1 MLQLILP
8 AGKHLTAK
16 GCLLIVSTLIA
27 VFFPVQAFCQA
38 DDPQSNATDRS
49 VIVGEIILTGNK
61 ITRPDII
68 YREILFSTGDV
79 IPLIRWNEV
88 LDGSRQ
94 NLLNTSLFNFVEIET
109 EVRKENPSIID
120 VTFRFVERWYIWPI
134 PLVELA
140 DRNFNEWWETRDFS
154 RLNYGLYMNHNNFRG
169 RRELLQALFLTGYSQ
184 AFAISYLKPNMNRA
198 QTIGI
203 GLNASYNRR
212 RELAYAT
219 QSDQL
224 VYFHHPG
231 EYSMTS
237 FMINALFYYRPK
249 IHESH
254 SFWLQFS
261 DYRFSDTI
269 QKLNPVF
276 LHSGNNS
283 PRFLSMVYEF
293 RSDHRNLKYYPTSG
307 YYYDLVVSKHGLGF
321 SQNNGVNILNVSTT
335 YKKYTELLPR
345 WFLLSGATLK
355 ISSSSRPPYFM
366 TRSLGYMYD
375 FVRGYEYYV
384 VDGQH
389 LGLLKTN
396 IKYQVLQ
403 PTIIK
408 LPFIKTEK
416 FSKLHLS
423 LYLGLHFDI
432 GYVLEPNNH
441 KTNGNQLPNRLLWG
455 NGIGFDVVTYYD
467 RVMRMEYSI
476 NHLGEH
482 GFFLHFLAPI

>member
-1 MLQLILP
+1 MLQLIRP
-8 AGKHLTAK
+8 AGKYLTAK
-16 GCLLIVSTLIA
+16 EFLWIVSTLFA
-27 VFFPVQAFCQA
+27 FYLPVQAFSQNN
-38 DDPQSNATDRS
+38 DQQHTTITDS
-49 VIVGEIILTGNK
+49 VVVGDIYLTGNR
-61 ITRPDII
+61 ITRPYII

-79 IPLIRWNEV
+79 IPLKRWNEV

-109 EVRKENPSIID
+109 EIRGDSSIID
-120 VTFRFVERWYIWPI
+120 VTFHFVERWYIWPI

-154 RLNYGLYMNHNNFRG
+154 RLNYGLYLNHNNFRG

-184 AFAISYLKPNMNRA
+184 AFAISYLKPNVNSA
-198 QTIGI
+198 QTIGV

-212 RELAYAT
+212 RELAFAT
-219 QSDQL
+219 RNDQP
-224 VYFHHPG
+224 VYFDHPG
-231 EYSMTS
+231 EYSMSS
-237 FMINALFYYRPK
+237 FMVNAMFYYRPK

-254 SFWLQFS
+254 SFWLQYS
-261 DYRFSDTI
+261 TYRFSDTL
-269 QKLNPVF
+269 QKLNPDF
-276 LHSGNNS
+276 FQGDDNS
-283 PRFLSMVYEF
+283 PRFLSMMYEF

-307 YYYDLVVSKHGLGF
+307 YYFDLVLSKHGLGF
-321 SQNNGVNILNVSTT
+321 SQNNGINIFNVSTT
-335 YKKYTELLPR
+335 YKNYTELLPR

-355 ISSSSRPPYFM
+355 ISSSSRQPYFM
-366 TRSLGYMYD
+366 NRSLGYMYD

-396 IKYQVLQ
+396 LKYQVLQ
-403 PTIIK
+403 PIIIK

-416 FSKLHLS
+416 FSKLHLA
-423 LYLGLHFDI
+423 LYLGFHSDI
-432 GYVLEPNNH
+432 GYVFEPNNH
-441 KTNGNQLPNRLLWG
+441 ETNGNQLPNRLLWG

-467 RVMRMEYSI
+467 WVMRMEYSI